1 MKNTSFRTLLD
12 DLKISYK
19 FALRN
24 VISYILAI
32 IGVAIVT
39 VLLIV
44 VVAVFVFVPLFLAM
58 GLDQLIAFFESFS
71 DTSILQGTGVMAG
84 LVLLILPFVAPFF
97 VAIGALFGMGREI
110 VESEGTSA
118 EGVFT
123 WYKRKF
129 LSLAGGGIVMFLIV
143 LGPILIGLLAA
154 ALVYGDAFLNFALLS
169 TGPGNPI
176 IAAGVALWL
185 LVSTGLL
192 SMMFPAMIDG
202 NSVLE
207 STKISVRMSISYF
220 DRVFGF
226 WLLTLGFILLL
237 ISPMFLIPLVLSTGF
252 SLIIMSAISVYAI
265 PMTLIV
271 AFVSLPAMTIG
282 LTRIY
287 MILSAADDE
296 EYIEDTEEDTGIGF
310 VGGL

>member
-1 MKNTSFRTLLD
+1 MKNTSIRTLLD

-19 FALRN
+19 FALKN
-24 VISYILAI
+24 VISYVLAI
-32 IGVAIVT
+32 IGVFIVT
-39 VLLIV
+39 AILLV
-44 VVAVFVFVPLFLAM
+44 VVAIFVFVPLFFLLGGFEA
-58 GLDQLIAFFESFS
+58 LTVFFESFG
-71 DTSILQGTGVMAG
+71 DAALIQGTGVMAG
-84 LVLLILPFVAPFF
+84 LVLLMLPFIAPFF

-129 LSLAGGGIVMFLIV
+129 LPLAGGGLVMFLVV
-143 LGPILIGLLAA
+143 LGPILIGLLAG
-154 ALVYGDAFLNFALLS
+154 ALIYGDTFLNLALLS

-176 IAAGVALWL
+176 LAAGVTLWL

-192 SMMFPAMIDG
+192 SMMFPAIIDG

-207 STKISVRMSISYF
+207 STKMSVRMSIRYF

-237 ISPMFLIPLVLSTGF
+237 ISPMFLITLATGSGF
-252 SLIIMSAISVYAI
+252 SVFVMAALGIYAI
-265 PMTLIV
+265 PMFLVV
-271 AFVSLPAMTIG
+271 AFVSLPAITIG
-282 LTRIY
+282 LTRVY
-287 MILSAADDE
+287 MILSADDE
-296 EYIEDTEEDTGIGF
+296 EYIEDTEEDAGISF